1 MPSITTAVL
10 RGAGSAPPK
19 GCSSFDGLAFPQV
32 AWVFVGPS
40 GAGIFPMK
48 TYSPKP
54 EHIERRWY
62 VLDANGQVLGR
73 LASEVATLLRGKHK
87 PMFAP
92 HMDTGDHVIVVNADK
107 VELTGNKLEDKIAWR
122 HSGHPGGITGVK
134 YGDLMATRPVAAVEK
149 AVRGML
155 PKNRLGR
162 QMIKKLHIVAGP
174 EHPHGAQKPVPLA
187 VGERPA
193 WDGLPVPATAPTPTA
208 PKASRPAS
216 KPDAPAPAQDAD
228 RRAGAEAG
236 RAGGG
241 CRRRGGRGSTE
252 AGRQEDHREEDH
264 REEADGEEADRE
276 GHERREEA
284 DREEDHSEEADREE
298 DDGPEV
304 GQEAAEERG
313 VTRSCQ
319 QPQ

>member
-1 MPSITTAVL
+1 
-10 RGAGSAPPK
+10 
-19 GCSSFDGLAFPQV
+19 
-32 AWVFVGPS
+32 
-40 GAGIFPMK
+40 MK

-107 VELTGNKLEDKIAWR
+107 VELTGKKLEDKIAWR
-122 HSGHPGGITGVK
+122 HSGYPGGITGVK

-155 PKNRLGR
+155 PKNRIGR

-208 PKASRPAS
+208 PKTPEAGVEARRAR
-216 KPDAPAPAQDAD
+216 AAEEAD
-228 RRAGAEAG
+228 GRAGAEAG

-241 CRRRGGRGSTE
+241 CRGRSGRCSTE
-252 AGRQEDHREEDH
+252 ARREEDH
-264 REEADGEEADRE
+264 RQEAHREEDDGQEAHRE
-276 GHERREEA
+276 GGDRREETNCQ
-284 DREEDHSEEADREE
+284 EDHREEADREE
-298 DDGPEV
+298 DDG
-304 GQEAAEERG
+304 QEAAEERG
-313 VTRSCQ
+313 VIRSCQ